1 MKALIEKFDTY
12 LAVEKNASVHTRKSY
27 TRDLRQFEGFLKGY
41 PKLKPKLKL
50 LEDGQ
55 LDVRAIEA
63 GALSAFVASLYGAV
77 KKASIARK
85 LSTLRS
91 FFRFLAREGIV
102 KTNPAE
108 LVSSPRV
115 EKYLPMV
122 LTVEEAKGLVE
133 APTAPVQGSGEGFGK
148 KAKDRPVKTI
158 LRDWAVLELLYS
170 SGIRVSEL
178 VGLNVRD
185 LDLEEGF
192 VRVTGK
198 GRKERIALVGSH
210 AQGAIR
216 LYLKESG
223 TKEGKGQKGQ
233 KTPLFTGRQGAP
245 ISQRTIQ
252 RILKTYTKK
261 SGIDK
266 RPTPH
271 TLRHSFAT
279 HLLDAGVDLRVIQ
292 EMLGHASL
300 STTQR
305 YTKVSIKR
313 LMEVYDKTHPRAR

>member
-1 MKALIEKFDTY
+1 MKALIEKFDAY

-41 PKLKPKLKL
+41 PKLKPKPKLKP
-50 LEDGQ
+50 LEDWDV
-55 LDVRAIEA
+55 DVRAIEA
-63 GALSAFVASLYGAV
+63 GALSAFVASLYGALT
-77 KKASIARK
+77 KASIARK

-91 FFRFLAREGIV
+91 FFRFLAREGII
-102 KTNPAE
+102 KKNPAE

-115 EKYLPMV
+115 EKYLPTV

-133 APTAPVQGSGEGFGK
+133 APTAPVDGSR
-148 KAKDRPVKTI
+148 AKGRPVKAV

-170 SGIRVSEL
+170 SGIRVTEL

-185 LDLEEGF
+185 LNLEEGI
-192 VRVTGK
+192 VRVMGK

-210 AQGAIR
+210 ARDAIS

-223 TKEGKGQKGQ
+223 KTEGTGR
-233 KTPLFTGRQGAP
+233 KTPLFKGRQGAP
-245 ISQRTIQ
+245 ISQRTVQ
-252 RILKTYTKK
+252 RIVKTYTQK

-313 LMEVYDKTHPRAR
+313 LMEVYDKTHPRA

>member
-12 LAVEKNASVHTRKSY
+12 LAVEKNASIHTRKSY

-41 PKLKPKLKL
+41 PKLKS
-50 LEDGQ
+50 LEDGEV
-55 LDVRAIEA
+55 DVRAIEA
-63 GALSAFVASLYGAV
+63 GALTAFVASLYGAV
-77 KKASIARK
+77 AKVSIARK

-108 LVSSPRV
+108 LISSPRV

-133 APTAPVQGSGEGFGK
+133 APTAPVEALR
-148 KAKDRPVKTI
+148 AKDRPVKTI
-158 LRDWAVLELLYS
+158 FRDWAVLELLYS

-178 VGLNVRD
+178 VGINVRD
-185 LDLEEGF
+185 LDLEEGS

-223 TKEGKGQKGQ
+223 TKEGTGR

-252 RILKTYTKK
+252 RIVKTYTKK

-313 LMEVYDKTHPRAR
+313 LMEVYDKTHPRA